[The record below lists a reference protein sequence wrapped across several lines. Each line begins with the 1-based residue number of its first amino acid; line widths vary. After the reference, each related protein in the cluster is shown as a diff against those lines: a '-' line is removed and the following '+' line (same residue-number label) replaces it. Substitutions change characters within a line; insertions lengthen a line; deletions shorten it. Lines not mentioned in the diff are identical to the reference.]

1 MGNFLV
7 DNQKNEIR
15 FVEGDIVLYEPN
27 DEQLSRL
34 KEMVKEIDT
43 SDESKATE
51 ISINYLRYIIRNL
64 CKDGDFID
72 DISDEEFI
80 QLWENGNLKIMK
92 LKNAIEDLLSEVGE
106 LIMLEQSSLIKVYT
120 QMANVL
126 NSNNEIETMKTKF
139 NKLFKKYNLTFDDV
153 VSGNITTEQI
163 EKMSKPKKTNKR
175 KSK

>member
-7 DNQKNEIR
+7 DNQKKEIR
-15 FVEGDIVLYEPN
+15 FVESDIVLYEPN
-27 DEQLSRL
+27 DEQLLRL

-43 SDESKATE
+43 SDENKATE

>member
-1 MGNFLV
+1 MCNFLV
-7 DNQKNEIR
+7 DNQKKEVR

-34 KEMVKEIDT
+34 KEMVKAIDI
-43 SDESKATE
+43 SDENKSTE

-72 DISDEEFI
+72 DISDEVFI

-126 NSNNEIETMKTKF
+126 NSNNEIETMKAKF

-163 EKMSKPKKTNKR
+163 EKMSKPKRTNKR